1 LIEEKDMSNL
11 FKVPNVGVAI
21 FSDADLKKMATLWQ
35 GNSELGGEAVK
46 EKWKDVIGEENAYL
60 FVKRLRQTVLS
71 YKERIKRLYKIDPDE
86 REQFEQDMVN
96 TIVALESAFTL
107 N

>member
-1 LIEEKDMSNL
+1 MSNL
-11 FKVPNVGVAI
+11 FKAPSVSAAVFN
-21 FSDADLKKMATLWQ
+21 DADLKKMATLWY
-35 GNSELGGEAVK
+35 GNTDIKGEAVK

-71 YKERIKRLYKIDPDE
+71 YKEHIKKLYKIDPDE
-86 REQFEQDMVN
+86 REKFEQDMVN

>member
-1 LIEEKDMSNL
+1 MANL
-11 FKVPNVGVAI
+11 FKAPNVSAAV
-21 FSDADLKKMATLWQ
+21 FNDADLKKMATLWQ
-35 GNSELGGEAVK
+35 GNSELKGEAVK

-71 YKERIKRLYKIDPDE
+71 YKEHIKRLYKIDPDE